1 MMQLLYFLVPLTA
14 LAICVA
20 AFRGRRGRD
29 YREARFYKAL
39 YRPHAFEFAISARR
53 LVGKP
58 LSIWV
63 ARLIGAGYAITHPKV
78 LREIR
83 ANIALLNP
91 PGATWKNAARVC
103 IHQALNFREY
113 AELGASDTTAVL
125 EMLGSKKGIEHIEA
139 ARREGKGCLFVTGH
153 FGFFELGGLVMSQ
166 MGYPMTTL
174 TLPEPTTELTRWR
187 ADFRKRW
194 GVETVVVGNDAFS
207 AVEITRKLRSG
218 AMIALLSDRP
228 FDSNAVH
235 VDLPHG
241 RIPFSTAPILLSLLS
256 GAPVIAAGIWRE
268 PDGRFSIEAAEPLR
282 PEWLPEGREATLA
295 HFTERLAKDGLVP
308 LFARAPDQWH
318 HYSRLEK

>member
-1 MMQLLYFLVPLTA
+1 MRLRYLPLFLVAFTL
-14 LAICVA
+14 IVA
-20 AFRGRRGRD
+20 AVRRRRRGD
-29 YREARFYKAL
+29 YREAKFYKAL

-53 LVGKP
+53 LVGRS
-58 LSIWV
+58 LSIRV
-63 ARLIGAGYAITHPKV
+63 AQLIGIGYAITHPGV

-83 ANIALLNP
+83 ANIALLDSRK
-91 PGATWKNAARVC
+91 ATWMNAAKVC

-113 AELGASDTTAVL
+113 AELGTGETQTVL
-125 EMLGSKKGIEHIEA
+125 EMLGAKKGIEHIEE
-139 ARREGKGCLFVTGH
+139 ARRGGNGCLFVTGH

-218 AMIALLSDRP
+218 AMVALLSDRP
-228 FDSNAVH
+228 FDTNTVD

-241 RIPFSTAPILLSLLS
+241 RIPFSTAPVLLSLLS
-256 GAPVIAAGIWRE
+256 GAPIIAAGIWRE
-268 PDGRFSIEAAEPLR
+268 SNGKFTIVASEPLR
-282 PEWLPEGREATLA
+282 PQWLPEGREATLA
-295 HFTERLAKDGLVP
+295 YFTERLAKEGLVP
-308 LFARAPDQWH
+308 LFAQAPEQWH
-318 HYSRLEK
+318 HYSRLQK